1 MGTQFG
7 NFMDDP
13 FLFDNQAFGISPR
26 EASSMDPQQRVM
38 LTTVHRALENAG
50 YVADSTPSF
59 ARETFGC
66 FIGNATLDYVDN
78 LRNNIDVYYSPG
90 TLRAF
95 LSGRISYA
103 FKWSGPSIT
112 VDTACSSSLVA
123 IHQAARAL
131 AAGECRAAVAGGVN
145 VITSPDM
152 YLGLERAHFLSPTG
166 QCKAFDKS
174 ADGYCRSEGCAAV
187 VLKRLSDAVN
197 ENDNILGVIKGIAVN
212 QSGQASSITHPHAPT
227 QEKLF
232 HEVLSKAG
240 MRHEDV
246 SVVEAHGTGTP
257 AGDPNEVRGIRNVFC
272 KGRSP
277 ENPLHIMSIK
287 ANIGHCEAASG
298 VASLTK
304 LLLMLKHKRIP
315 PQALL
320 NELNPA
326 IPDLAADGT
335 VISTESL
342 DWTPSRGK
350 RRTALLNNFGAAGSN
365 AALLIQ
371 EYDDTRKQRPG
382 LGDNAIAYVFGC
394 SARNAELLQQLRG
407 SLVSYLTEHQSEL
420 SIADVCYT
428 STARRSLQSHR
439 FSTTASS
446 IKDLIVNLKDAQ
458 ILEVP
463 ESPRATVFL
472 FSGQGSQY
480 MGMGRRLMD
489 LSPRF
494 SATVHRCHRLLL
506 EWGLP
511 SCLDV
516 IQPDEDK
523 TYQPQDPT
531 ILQALQTGVF
541 VLEVAVA
548 QVLMDAG
555 IRPLIVSGHSLGEY
569 AALVTAGVLD
579 LESGLWLVA
588 QRARLIIGSCK
599 LWETS
604 MLAVS
609 MSATQVQQDLL
620 SRSEFANLTISCENS
635 PGDCVVGGDKQK
647 LMVLKDHVSVLGRKS
662 KMLNVPIAYHTAA
675 LGQIAED
682 IRHMA
687 SQVCLSAPAIPVTS
701 NVLGR
706 VVQPGEQVFTPDY
719 FAQHCCKKVAF
730 DSGLDD
736 ILTQHDNLFHG
747 RWLEIGPHPVLLP
760 MVSQKSS
767 VRERFDL
774 LILASGCLSTTRYC
788 IGKAGNFEER
798 P

>member
-1 MGTQFG
+1 MGTKFG

-38 LTTVHRALENAG
+38 LTIVHRALENAG
-50 YVADSTPSF
+50 YVPDSTPSF

-112 VDTACSSSLVA
+112 LDTACSSSLVA

-152 YLGLERAHFLSPTG
+152 YLGLDRAHFLSPTG
-166 QCKAFDKS
+166 QCKAFDKA

-197 ENDNILGVIKGIAVN
+197 ENDNILGVIKATAVN

-240 MRHEDV
+240 MWPEDV

-257 AGDPNEVRGIRNVFC
+257 AGDPNEIRGIRNVFC
-272 KGRSP
+272 KGRSLG
-277 ENPLHIMSIK
+277 NPLHIMSIK

-298 VASLTK
+298 VASLAK

-320 NELNPA
+320 RELNPA
-326 IPDLAADGT
+326 IRDLKADGT
-335 VISTESL
+335 VISTERL

-350 RRTALLNNFGAAGSN
+350 ARTALLNNFGAAGSN

-371 EYDDTRKQRPG
+371 EHADARKQRPR
-382 LGDNAIAYVFGC
+382 LGYVMTYVFGC
-394 SARNAELLQQLRG
+394 SARNADLLQQLRE
-407 SLVSYLTEHQSEL
+407 SLVSYLTEHESEL
-420 SIADVCYT
+420 SISDVCYT
-428 STARRSLQSHR
+428 STARRGLQSYR
-439 FSTTASS
+439 LSMTASS
-446 IKDLIVNLKDAQ
+446 IKELITNLKGAQ
-458 ILEVP
+458 ILETPV
-463 ESPRATVFL
+463 SPRATVFL

-480 MGMGRRLMD
+480 MGMGKKLMD
-489 LSPRF
+489 LSPKF
-494 SATVHRCHRLLL
+494 SAIVRRCHRLLL

-516 IQPDEDK
+516 IQADEDK

-531 ILQALQTGVF
+531 TLQALQTGVF
-541 VLEVAVA
+541 VLEVAIA
-548 QVLMDAG
+548 QVLMDVG
-555 IRPLIVSGHSLGEY
+555 VRPLMVSGHSLGEY

-579 LESGLWLVA
+579 LDSGLWLVA

-604 MLAVS
+604 MLAVN
-609 MSATQVQQDLL
+609 MGAAQVQQDLL
-620 SRSEFANLTISCENS
+620 SRNEFVDLSISCENS
-635 PGDCVVGGDKQK
+635 PGDCVIGGDKQK
-647 LMVLKDHVSVLGRKS
+647 LLVLKDHFSVLGRRS
-662 KMLNVPIAYHTAA
+662 TMLNVPIAYHTAA
-675 LGQIAED
+675 LDLVAED
-682 IRHMA
+682 VRQMA
-687 SQVCLSAPAIPVTS
+687 SRVCLSTPVIPVTS

-706 VVQPGEQVFTPDY
+706 IVQPGEQAFTPEY
-719 FAQHCCKKVAF
+719 FAKHCCRAVAF

-736 ILTQHDNLFHG
+736 ISTQMQHHNLPHV
-747 RWLEIGPHPVLLP
+747 RWIEIGPHPVLLP
-760 MVSQKSS
+760 MVSSEPSVYKSDS
-767 VRERFDL
+767 L
-774 LILASGCLSTTRYC
+774 Y
-788 IGKAGNFEER
+788 
-798 P
+798 

>member
-1 MGTQFG
+1 MGTRFG

-13 FLFDNQAFGISPR
+13 FLFDNQAFDISPR

-50 YVADSTPSF
+50 YVPDSTPSF

-66 FIGNATLDYVDN
+66 FVGNATLDYVDN
-78 LRNNIDVYYSPG
+78 LRDNIDVYYSPG

-103 FKWSGPSIT
+103 FKWSGPSMT
-112 VDTACSSSLVA
+112 LDTACSSSLVA
-123 IHQAARAL
+123 IHQASRAL

-166 QCKAFDKS
+166 QCKAFDKA

-187 VLKRLSDAVN
+187 VLKRLSDAIN
-197 ENDNILGVIKGIAVN
+197 ENDNILGVIKAIAVN

-232 HEVLSKAG
+232 HEVLSKAN

-257 AGDPNEVRGIRNVFC
+257 AGDPNEIRGIRNVFC
-272 KGRSP
+272 KGRSL
-277 ENPLHIMSIK
+277 ENPLHVMSIK

-298 VASLTK
+298 VASLAK
-304 LLLMLKHKRIP
+304 LLLMLKHKRVP

-320 NELNPA
+320 KELNPA
-326 IPDLAADGT
+326 IPDLVADGT
-335 VISTESL
+335 IISTEPL
-342 DWTPSRGK
+342 DWTPPRGK
-350 RRTALLNNFGAAGSN
+350 KRTALLNNFGAAGSN
-365 AALLIQ
+365 VALLIQ
-371 EYDDTRKQRPG
+371 EHDDAREQRHG
-382 LGDNAIAYVFGC
+382 LGDSITHVFGC
-394 SARNAELLQQLRG
+394 SARNPELLQQLRE
-407 SLVSYLTEHQSEL
+407 SLVSYLTEHQSKL

-428 STARRSLQSHR
+428 STARRNLQSFR
-439 FSTTASS
+439 LSTTASS
-446 IKDLIVNLKDAQ
+446 IKDLIENLKGSQ
-458 ILEVP
+458 ILEAP
-463 ESPRATVFL
+463 DTPRDTVFL

-480 MGMGRRLMD
+480 MGMGSKLMD

-494 SATVHRCHRLLL
+494 GAIVRRCHRLLL

-511 SCLDV
+511 GCLKV

-523 TYQPQDPT
+523 AHQPQDPT
-531 ILQALQTGVF
+531 VLQALQTSVF
-541 VLEVAVA
+541 VLEVAIA

-588 QRARLIIGSCK
+588 QRARLIIESCK

-604 MLAVS
+604 MLAVN

-620 SRSEFANLTISCENS
+620 SRGELADLSISCANS

-647 LMVLKDHVSVLGRKS
+647 LLVLKEHISAHGRRS
-662 KMLNVPIAYHTAA
+662 TLLNVPIAYHTAA
-675 LGQIAED
+675 LHPVAESV
-682 IRHMA
+682 RQMA

-706 VVQPGEQVFTPDY
+706 IVQPGEQAFTPEY
-719 FAQHCCKKVAF
+719 FAQHCCMTVAF
-730 DSGLDD
+730 DGGLDD
-736 ILTQHDNLFHG
+736 ILRQHDSLSHG
-747 RWLEIGPHPVLLP
+747 RWIEIGPHPVLLP
-760 MVSQKSS
+760 MVSLVS
-767 VRERFDL
+767 
-774 LILASGCLSTTRYC
+774 
-788 IGKAGNFEER
+788 
-798 P
+798 